1 MLVQLS
7 CAVMR
12 SPCRMQGFMQPYAC
26 RRQSPAGI
34 GIQFLSFWQ
43 VLQQVIVGCGETF
56 RPHVTPE
63 LRDVIFR
70 ALLHQ
75 NRFVRETCY
84 HILAELCMLCSHEQL
99 LEFSDSIA
107 ERLQDGLNENWSQVC
122 NKSQKK
128 PHSPCGSNSI
138 RDLLRHPGCSVRAVL
153 SQQLL
158 QLSDS
163 MGEQLQDG
171 LNRDWRK
178 ACVCSHSHPIR
189 HCCLALKRAW

>member
-1 MLVQLS
+1 M
-7 CAVMR
+7 
-12 SPCRMQGFMQPYAC
+12 
-26 RRQSPAGI
+26 
-34 GIQFLSFWQ
+34 
-43 VLQQVIVGCGETF
+43 
-56 RPHVTPE
+56 
-63 LRDVIFR
+63 IFR

-128 PHSPCGSNSI
+128 PHSPCGFNSI
-138 RDLLRHPGCSVRAVL
+138 RDLLRHPGCAVHAVL

-163 MGEQLQDG
+163 VDEQLQDG
-171 LNRDWRK
+171 LNPAWSK
-178 ACVCSHSHPIR
+178 ACVCNNSCSMM
-189 HCCLALKRAW
+189 HCCIALIMVWGRSDKDCWRLHMHQALLQHTTALARSQQAL

>member
-1 MLVQLS
+1 
-7 CAVMR
+7 
-12 SPCRMQGFMQPYAC
+12 
-26 RRQSPAGI
+26 
-34 GIQFLSFWQ
+34 
-43 VLQQVIVGCGETF
+43 
-56 RPHVTPE
+56 VTPE

-128 PHSPCGSNSI
+128 PHSPCGFNSI
-138 RDLLRHPGCSVRAVL
+138 RDLPPHPGCAVRAVL

-178 ACVCSHSHPIR
+178 SCVCSHSHPIR
-189 HCCLALKRAW
+189 HCYLALKRAW